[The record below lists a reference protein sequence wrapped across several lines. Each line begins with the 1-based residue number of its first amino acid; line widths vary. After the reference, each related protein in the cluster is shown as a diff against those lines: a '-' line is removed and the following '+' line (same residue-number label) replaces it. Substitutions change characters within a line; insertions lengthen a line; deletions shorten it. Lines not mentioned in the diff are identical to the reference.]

1 MIYKVLLVERARNKI
16 VVTGCIE
23 LQIAD
28 LKEVLDSFSILET
41 SGAADRRATSQAMHE
56 LLAGRF
62 KILHYFSAREGRD
75 LCA

>member
-1 MIYKVLLVERARNKI
+1 MIHKVLLVKRARNKI

-41 SGAADRRATSQAMHE
+41 SGAADRSATSQAMHE
-56 LLAGRF
+56 LLAGKF
-62 KILHYFSAREGRD
+62 KILHYFSVREGRD

>member
-56 LLAGRF
+56 LLAGKF

>member
-1 MIYKVLLVERARNKI
+1 MIHKILLVERARNKI
-16 VVTGCIE
+16 MVTGCIE

-28 LKEVLDSFSILET
+28 LKEVLDGFSFLET

-56 LLAGRF
+56 LLVGRYE
-62 KILHYFSAREGRD
+62 ILHYFSAREGRD

>member
-1 MIYKVLLVERARNKI
+1 MIHKVLLVERARNKI

-28 LKEVLDSFSILET
+28 LKEVLEGFSFLET

-62 KILHYFSAREGRD
+62 KILHYFSAQEGRD

>member
-1 MIYKVLLVERARNKI
+1 MIHKVLLVERARNKI
-16 VVTGCIE
+16 VITGCIE

-28 LKEVLDSFSILET
+28 LAEVLDGFSFLET

-56 LLAGRF
+56 LLANKF
-62 KILHYFSAREGRD
+62 KVLHYFSAREGRD

>member
-1 MIYKVLLVERARNKI
+1 MIHRVLLVERGRNEI

-28 LKEVLDSFSILET
+28 LKEVLEGFCFLET
-41 SGAADRRATSQAMHE
+41 SGAPDRRATSQAMHE

-62 KILHYFSAREGRD
+62 RILHYFSAREGRD

>member
-1 MIYKVLLVERARNKI
+1 MIHKVLLVERARNKI

-28 LKEVLDSFSILET
+28 LRDVLDGFSFLET

-56 LLAGRF
+56 LLVGKF
-62 KILHYFSAREGRD
+62 KIVHYFSAREGRD
-75 LCA
+75 LCV

>member
-1 MIYKVLLVERARNKI
+1 MIHKVLLVNRMRNKI
-16 VVTGCIE
+16 VIAGYVE

-28 LKEVLDSFSILET
+28 LNEVLDGFSSLET

-56 LLAGRF
+56 LLAGRY
-62 KILHYFSAREGRD
+62 KILRYFSAREGRD